1 MYHIYCET
9 DGTKYELYNP
19 QDTTGEQIVTDPVL
33 TLEVGKS
40 GTLTFTIAANH
51 PYKDKIKAL
60 SSEITVYSD
69 AETEPIFA
77 GRHIG
82 DEKDFYNSG
91 KVTCEGELSY
101 LCDSVQ
107 RPFTSTSNGGPFL
120 EECLT
125 THNSQVE
132 ERKQFK
138 LGTVSVA
145 DPSGEVE
152 RTIET
157 ADTTM
162 NVLKSQLIEVSEG
175 NLRVRRSNGVKYIDY
190 LDTYGD
196 ENTQVIEFSKNLID
210 MTRSTDPTQLFTVL
224 VPYGAEDDEGNRIDI
239 TSVTSD
245 GKDYIVDTTAVAT
258 YGYIWHTET
267 FDDCTDASQLLKKAQ
282 AYLSEATAIETTVEV
297 TAVDMSLLDSSEATL
312 NLGCYTRVV
321 SEIHDFDEKMILN
334 KKVLYLDSPEKDTYT
349 FGATLQTFTGSDND
363 NKFEV
368 GLKVDSISGSLKK
381 DIDRKIDNAT
391 QLITGGNG
399 GYIYTHLTS
408 DGHPDELVI
417 MDQPSLTS
425 AKNVIRLNKN
435 GIGFSTTGYT
445 GTFKNAW
452 TIDGN
457 LVADFVT
464 TGTMLAD
471 RIRGGSLE
479 VGGTG
484 TGKDGSITIYDS
496 SGNKVGTF
504 NKSGIW
510 MKGKIEC
517 TSGGKIGG
525 FSIDGDSL
533 VADDDD
539 CSIQWGDLSID
550 GTQASV
556 GELYVETNL
565 YTGGLTEEDLPDN
578 DGSVYVGGEDLYI
591 VGDGTFSGRSNGI
604 LHVYE
609 DFITLYDY
617 VHNGGWNGSTC
628 DYCDE
633 VDECTEECTEE
644 KCEWDCTGNV
654 YCACD
659 GCDESDCGGCD
670 GPSGDCSCD
679 SECSSE
685 TSPSPCSDSP
695 TVCASGG

>member
-9 DGTKYELYNP
+9 DGVKYELYNP
-19 QDTTGEQIVTDPVL
+19 MDTTGEQIVTDPVL
-33 TLEVGKS
+33 ILEVGKS

-125 THNSQVE
+125 THNAQVE
-132 ERKQFK
+132 ARKQFT
-138 LGTVSVA
+138 LGKVSVA

-152 RTIET
+152 RKIET

-162 NVLKSQLIEVSEG
+162 NVLKSQLIEISAG
-175 NLRVRRSNGVKYIDY
+175 NLRVRRENGVKYIDY
-190 LDTYGD
+190 LDIYGD

-210 MTRSTDPTQLFTVL
+210 MTRSSDPTQLFTAL
-224 VPYGAEDDEGNRIDI
+224 IPYGAEDDEGNRIDI
-239 TSVTSD
+239 SSVNN
-245 GKDYIVDTTAVAT
+245 GKDYLVDETAIKT
-258 YGYIWHTET
+258 YGYIWHSET
-267 FDDCTDASQLLKKAQ
+267 FDDCSDATQLLKKAK
-282 AYLSEATAIETTVEV
+282 AYLADSTAIETTVEV
-297 TAVDMSLLDSSEATL
+297 TAVDMSLLEDRETSL
-312 NLGCYTRVV
+312 KLGCYTRVY
-321 SEIHDFDEKMILN
+321 SAAHDFDEKMILN

-363 NKFEV
+363 SKFQT

-399 GYIYTHLTS
+399 GYVYTHLS
-408 DGHPDELVI
+408 NDGHPDEILI
-417 MDQPSLTS
+417 MDQPSVES
-425 AKNVIRLNKN
+425 ATNIIRMNRN
-435 GIGFSTTGYT
+435 GIGFSTSGYN

-457 LVADFVT
+457 FVADFIT
-464 TGTMLAD
+464 AGTMLAD
-471 RIRGGSLE
+471 RIRGGTLI

-484 TGKDGSITIYDS
+484 VASDGSVYVYDL
-496 SGNKVGTF
+496 NDTLVGTF
-504 NKSGIW
+504 DKSGIW
-510 MKGKIEC
+510 LKGKIEC
-517 TSGGKIGG
+517 TTGGKIGG

-533 VADDDD
+533 VADNDD

-550 GTQASV
+550 GNSASC
-556 GELYVETNL
+556 GELYVERYGYIGSLIDGENIDDGEFWVDQEL
-565 YTGGLTEEDLPDN
+565 YIHG
-578 DGSVYVGGEDLYI
+578 DGS
-591 VGDGTFSGRSNGI
+591 FSGRSSGT
-604 LHVYE
+604 LRVYE
-609 DFITLYDY
+609 DFVTLYNF
-617 VHNGGWNGSTC
+617 VHNGGWNPDIC

-633 VDECTEECTEE
+633 IDECNEDISCGSGDS
-644 KCEWDCTGNV
+644 CGCDGGNV
-654 YCACD
+654 VCPCD
-659 GCDESDCGGCD
+659 GCDTSDCDGCD
-670 GPSGDCSCD
+670 GPSGDNSSCSCD
-679 SECSSE
+679 GECSSDGG
-685 TSPSPCSDSP
+685 CSDSP
-695 TVCASGG
+695 VVCASGG